1 MIAQLRGKVCSKAP
15 NLVVVEVGGVG
26 YQIFIPLST
35 FYRLPEPGQEV
46 LLLTRTL
53 LRDESISLYGFRT
66 EEERGLFDLLC
77 GISGIGPRLA
87 SNILSGI
94 APTELI
100 QALSDGDSDR
110 LQAIPGVGKKLAG
123 RMALELREK
132 AREISALSTAAS
144 DRPQPEGEEQEQGVL
159 EDLISALVNLG
170 YHRQKASQAARSA
183 LAAEGGRL
191 GFEGLIKEALRR
203 LAA

>member
-1 MIAQLRGKVCSKAP
+1 MIAQLRGKIFSKAP
-15 NLVVVEVGGVG
+15 NLVIVEVGGVG
-26 YQIFIPLST
+26 FQVFIPLST

-94 APTELI
+94 SPTELI
-100 QALSDGDSDR
+100 QALSNGDSDR

-123 RMALELREK
+123 RMALELQEK
-132 AREISALSTAAS
+132 VGEISTLSTVPSA
-144 DRPQPEGEEQEQGVL
+144 RPQAGGEEQEREIL

-183 LAAEGGRL
+183 LVAGGGRL